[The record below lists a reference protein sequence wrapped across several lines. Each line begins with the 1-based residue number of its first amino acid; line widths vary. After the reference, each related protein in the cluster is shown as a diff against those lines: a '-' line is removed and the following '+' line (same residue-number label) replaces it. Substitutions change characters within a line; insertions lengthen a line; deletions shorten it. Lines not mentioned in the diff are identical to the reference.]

1 MISGFIRFIFRTL
14 ILDPMAC
21 IGFGGGL
28 FIMLTYPTENV
39 HQLAASPYLY
49 GVVFVIALLY
59 ALLFKHVYHSN
70 STKVN
75 WMATLQSSFKHFLTI
90 LFAAVCAGIIVYA
103 INYGFG
109 HKLDNY
115 VRNIKE

>member
-14 ILDPMAC
+14 ILDPMTF
-21 IGFGGGL
+21 IGFFGGIY
-28 FIMLTYPTENV
+28 IMLTYPTENI
-39 HQLAASPYLY
+39 HQLAVSPYLY
-49 GVVFVIALLY
+49 ASVFAVALLY
-59 ALLFKHVYHSN
+59 ALFFKHVYHPN
-70 STKVN
+70 STKIN
-75 WMATLQSSFKHFLTI
+75 WLATIQSSFKHFLTI
-90 LFAAVCAGIIVYA
+90 LLAAVFAGIIVYA